1 MMAVHLAETC
11 SNKYYEHLLLKSVG
25 QDSIVGTTTHYRLD
39 NLGIKSQWRQDL
51 PPVQT
56 NPRAHPASYTTG
68 LEGKEA

>member
-1 MMAVHLAETC
+1 
-11 SNKYYEHLLLKSVG
+11 
-25 QDSIVGTTTHYRLD
+25 
-39 NLGIKSQWRQDL
+39 L